1 LPVDEHPFVKPGW
14 QLAHRVLKNAGFTLD
29 WIELDRS
36 IRAELLQCRELLED
50 QLTWASEA
58 LISTESKRQVE
69 AQLNYRYQWTIATFT
84 QRAEQLNER
93 IELFNLKVPLTTLQK
108 QKIQVA
114 EETNRFRASWRKRT
128 ELDTHSSASSSL
140 SALDTAGAK

>member
-36 IRAELLQCRELLED
+36 IRAELVQCRELLED

-58 LISTESKRQVE
+58 LVSTESKGQVE
-69 AQLNYRYQWTIATFT
+69 AQLSHRCRWTIATFT
-84 QRAEQLNER
+84 RRAEQLNER

-114 EETNRFRASWRKRT
+114 EETHRFRASWRKTT
-128 ELDTHSSASSSL
+128 ELHSHGSTPSSFFTN
-140 SALDTAGAK
+140 DTARAK

>member
-1 LPVDEHPFVKPGW
+1 LPVEEHPFVKPGW

-58 LISTESKRQVE
+58 LISIEGKRQVE
-69 AQLNYRYQWTIATFT
+69 AQLNHRYQWTIATFT

-93 IELFNLKVPLTTLQK
+93 IELFNLKVPLTISQK
-108 QKIQVA
+108 HKIQVA
-114 EETNRFRASWRKRT
+114 DEINRFRASWRKRT

-140 SALDTAGAK
+140 SALDTTGAK